1 MKDIFRYQQGTTPL
15 LVSIPHCGLHVPE
28 QIERRLTPEARI
40 LADTDWHVE
49 RLYDFASTMGA
60 SVIAATHSRYVID
73 LNRPPDG
80 AVLYPGADN
89 TELCPTTSFAREPL
103 YGPGDDPDGG
113 DIEHRLV
120 AYWRPYHHKL
130 AAEID
135 RLRARHGVA
144 LLFDAHSIRSEV
156 PRFFDGKLTDFNL
169 GTAGGGSADG
179 TLAGRLLAVC
189 ANADAYGSVLNGRF
203 SGGYITRR
211 HGKPE
216 NAVHAVQLELS
227 QATYMDE
234 EPPFDYR
241 PDLADAVR
249 PVLKN
254 LLVEMLAWLETAKH
268 C

>member
-1 MKDIFRYQQGTTPL
+1 M
-15 LVSIPHCGLHVPE
+15 PE

-40 LADTDWHVE
+40 LADTDWHVD
-49 RLYDFASTMGA
+49 RLYDFASAMGA
-60 SVIAATHSRYVID
+60 GVIAATHSRYVID

-80 AVLYPGADN
+80 TVLYPGADN

-103 YGPGDDPDGG
+103 YGPGDAPDGG
-113 DIEHRLV
+113 EIEHRIES
-120 AYWRPYHHKL
+120 YWRPYHHKL
-130 AAEID
+130 TAEVD
-135 RLRARHGVA
+135 RLRAQHGVA

-156 PRFFDGKLTDFNL
+156 PRFFEGALADFNL
-169 GTAGGGSADG
+169 GTAAGESADG

-189 ANADAYGSVLNGRF
+189 ANASAYGSVLNGRF

-234 EPPFDYR
+234 EPPFGYR
-241 PDLADAVR
+241 PDLANAVR
-249 PVLKN
+249 PVLRT
-254 LLVEMLAWLETAKH
+254 LFAEMLAWLETAKRG
-268 C
+268 